1 MIKPIIYHD
10 IREKK
15 KLEAKLFS
23 KIPLEKRKA
32 ISQEFVDQQFLE
44 EGCRAFEILNRL
56 NVELWKKSKSRT
68 PGNSNGV
75 F

>member
-32 ISQEFVDQQFLE
+32 ISREFIDLFFRPRHPDGDPQHI
-44 EGCRAFEILNRL
+44 GDNPNTR
-56 NVELWKKSKSRT
+56 K
-68 PGNSNGV
+68 
-75 F
+75 

>member
-15 KLEAKLFS
+15 NLEAKLFS

-32 ISQEFVDQQFLE
+32 ISQEFIDLFFGL
-44 EGCRAFEILNRL
+44 RNPDDD
-56 NVELWKKSKSRT
+56 
-68 PGNSNGV
+68 PGPIGDNPNTRK
-75 F
+75 

>member
-15 KLEAKLFS
+15 RLETKLFS

-32 ISQEFVDQQFLE
+32 TSQEFIDVFS
-44 EGCRAFEILNRL
+44 RL
-56 NVELWKKSKSRT
+56 RNPDGSPERIGDNPNTRK
-68 PGNSNGV
+68 
-75 F
+75 

>member
-1 MIKPIIYHD
+1 MIKPIVYYD

-32 ISQEFVDQQFLE
+32 
-44 EGCRAFEILNRL
+44 AFTELLLTFFPGWENR
-56 NVELWKKSKSRT
+56 S
-68 PGNSNGV
+68 PGEAAYAI
-75 F
+75 